1 MQQQVVDAERVS
13 VFNKEKLKK
22 VFSLD
27 NIVDA
32 AVDLFLVLFD
42 VITSPILIVMR
53 MIRWTVGTYVLDGLK
68 NKIKKIIRWVK
79 NKPRWVQ
86 LIVVPVL
93 LIVSAYA
100 LVLIWIFGQA
110 FGEFVAEEWGKD
122 VRV

>member
-1 MQQQVVDAERVS
+1 MKL
-13 VFNKEKLKK
+13 NKDKLKK

-53 MIRWTVGTYVLDGLK
+53 MIRWTIGTYVLDGSK
-68 NKIKKIIRWVK
+68 NKIKKIIRWVR
-79 NKPRWVQ
+79 NKPRWIQ
-86 LIVVPVL
+86 LLVVPAL
-93 LIVSAYA
+93 LVASAYI

-110 FGEFVAEEWGKD
+110 WGEFVVEEF
-122 VRV
+122 

>member
-53 MIRWTVGTYVLDGLK
+53 MIRWTVGTYILDGLK
-68 NKIKKIIRWVK
+68 NKIKNRIFSPETIIFNTTVKTKEELLSDFELKISSSWLSK
-79 NKPRWVQ
+79 
-86 LIVVPVL
+86 
-93 LIVSAYA
+93 
-100 LVLIWIFGQA
+100 F
-110 FGEFVAEEWGKD
+110 F
-122 VRV
+122 

>member
-53 MIRWTVGTYVLDGLK
+53 MIRWTVGTYILDGLK

>member
-1 MQQQVVDAERVS
+1 MKL
-13 VFNKEKLKK
+13 NKDKLKK
-22 VFSLD
+22 VFRLD

-79 NKPRWVQ
+79 NKPRWIQ
-86 LIVVPVL
+86 LLVVPAL
-93 LIVSAYA
+93 LVASAYI

-110 FGEFVAEEWGKD
+110 WGEFVVEEF
-122 VRV
+122 

>member
-1 MQQQVVDAERVS
+1 MQQQVVDAERVLA
-13 VFNKEKLKK
+13 FDKEKIKR

-53 MIRWTVGTYVLDGLK
+53 MIRWTVGTYILDGLK

-86 LIVVPVL
+86 VIVIPSL
-93 LIVSAYA
+93 LIITAVI
-100 LVLIWIFGQA
+100 LIFIWIFGQA
-110 FGEFVAEEWGKD
+110 WGEFVVEEF
-122 VRV
+122 

>member
-1 MQQQVVDAERVS
+1 MKL
-13 VFNKEKLKK
+13 NKDKLKK

-42 VITSPILIVMR
+42 VITSPILIVTR

-79 NKPRWVQ
+79 NKPRWIQ
-86 LIVVPVL
+86 LLVVPAL
-93 LIVSAYA
+93 LVASAYI

-110 FGEFVAEEWGKD
+110 WGEFVVEEF
-122 VRV
+122 

>member
-1 MQQQVVDAERVS
+1 MLSITKMRL
-13 VFNKEKLKK
+13 NKEKLKK

-79 NKPRWVQ
+79 NKPRWIQ
-86 LIVVPVL
+86 LLVVPAL
-93 LIVSAYA
+93 LVASAYI

-110 FGEFVAEEWGKD
+110 WGEFIVEEF
-122 VRV
+122 

>member
-13 VFNKEKLKK
+13 VFNKEKIKR

-32 AVDLFLVLFD
+32 AVDIFLVLFD

-53 MIRWTVGTYVLDGLK
+53 MIRWTVGTYILDGLK
-68 NKIKKIIRWVK
+68 NRIKKIIRWVK

-86 LIVVPVL
+86 VIVIPSL
-93 LIVSAYA
+93 LIITAVI
-100 LVLIWIFGQA
+100 LIFIWIFGQA
-110 FGEFVAEEWGKD
+110 WGEFVVEEF
-122 VRV
+122 

>member
-1 MQQQVVDAERVS
+1 MQQQVVDAERALA
-13 VFNKEKLKK
+13 FNKEKLKK

-32 AVDLFLVLFD
+32 CVDLFLVLFD

-86 LIVVPVL
+86 LIVVPAL
-93 LIVSAYA
+93 LIISAYA

-110 FGEFVAEEWGKD
+110 WSEFVVEEF
-122 VRV
+122 

>member
-79 NKPRWVQ
+79 NKPRWMQ
-86 LIVVPVL
+86 LIVVPAL
-93 LIVSAYA
+93 LIISAYA

-110 FGEFVAEEWGKD
+110 WGEFVVEEF
-122 VRV
+122 

>member
-1 MQQQVVDAERVS
+1 MKL
-13 VFNKEKLKK
+13 NKDKLKK

-79 NKPRWVQ
+79 NKPRWIQ
-86 LIVVPVL
+86 LLVVPAL
-93 LIVSAYA
+93 LVASAHI

-110 FGEFVAEEWGKD
+110 WGEFVVEEF
-122 VRV
+122 

>member
-1 MQQQVVDAERVS
+1 MKL
-13 VFNKEKLKK
+13 NKDKLKK

-53 MIRWTVGTYVLDGLK
+53 IIRWTIGTYVLDGLK
-68 NKIKKIIRWVK
+68 NKIKKIIRWVR
-79 NKPRWVQ
+79 NKPRWIQ
-86 LIVVPVL
+86 LLVVTAL
-93 LIVSAYA
+93 LVASAYI

-110 FGEFVAEEWGKD
+110 WGEFVVEEF
-122 VRV
+122 

>member
-1 MQQQVVDAERVS
+1 MKL
-13 VFNKEKLKK
+13 NKDKLKK

-79 NKPRWVQ
+79 NKPRWIQ
-86 LIVVPVL
+86 LLVVPAL
-93 LIVSAYA
+93 LVASAYI

-110 FGEFVAEEWGKD
+110 WGVFVVEEF
-122 VRV
+122 